1 MCDVIWKGRP
11 NSISLM
17 HPIGVLTRLIPA
29 SIGITVV
36 MWIVVSVLQMQSDH
50 GSVESIIVDGL
61 MCILLLPLFA
71 PSVFIILEP
80 LRRKLFWRMLNY
92 EITGSSL
99 RIVMR
104 ICNYRKVFEKPIDK
118 IGVVSIRHFSG
129 GYTIDFGE
137 LSRWYSFIGKNGGL
151 CEDFEFSGL
160 SKEDMRKVVEICLG
174 RGVEIEAYK
183 RMLGNPVRIA
193 KISDFELYVKE
204 AESKCK

>member
-104 ICNYRKVFEKPIDK
+104 ICNYRKVFENQLTKLELCPFVIFLEVIQSTLENCPDG
-118 IGVVSIRHFSG
+118 IALSG
-129 GYTIDFGE
+129 RTVDFVKT
-137 LSRWYSFIGKNGGL
+137 LSFQ
-151 CEDFEFSGL
+151 
-160 SKEDMRKVVEICLG
+160 V
-174 RGVEIEAYK
+174 
-183 RMLGNPVRIA
+183 
-193 KISDFELYVKE
+193 
-204 AESKCK
+204 